1 MSNYITKPWD
11 WSKNKDSKWL
21 IPCTES
27 AFLAERWKN
36 LNFSNFLDLGCG
48 LGRHSIYM
56 ASHRFNVTSVDLS
69 DYGINYLNEWSKK
82 ENLTIKAIVSNML
95 SLPFPDNSF
104 DCIMAYNV
112 IYHTDTNGFIAT
124 LNEVKRILRPGGEL
138 FITLISKNTYSFKNA
153 DKKRLLD
160 PNTLLRD
167 EDETEKNVPHFYVNI
182 EDIKK
187 LFADWSFELT
197 PVEFCEYN
205 IENTEFYS
213 THWALLIKKL

>member
-27 AFLAERWKN
+27 AFLSERWKN

-48 LGRHSIYM
+48 LGRNSIYM
-56 ASHRFNVTSVDLS
+56 ASHGFDVTSVDLS

-82 ENLTIKAIVSNML
+82 ENLTIKTYISNML
-95 SLPFPDNSF
+95 TLPFTDNSF

-124 LNEVKRILRPGGEL
+124 LNEVKRILKPGGEL

-153 DKKRLLD
+153 DKSKLLD
-160 PNTLLRD
+160 KNTLLRD

-182 EDIKK
+182 EDIKN
-187 LFADWSFELT
+187 LFVDWNFELV

-205 IENTEFYS
+205 LKNTEFYS
-213 THWALLIKKL
+213 THWTLLVKKK

>member
-11 WSKNKDSKWL
+11 WSKNTDSKWL

-56 ASHRFNVTSVDLS
+56 ASHGFDVTSVDLS

-82 ENLTIKAIVSNML
+82 ENLTIKTAISNML

-124 LNEVKRILRPGGEL
+124 LNEVKRILKPDGEL

-153 DKKRLLD
+153 DKNRLLD
-160 PNTLLRD
+160 QNTLLRD

-182 EDIKK
+182 DDIKK
-187 LFADWSFELT
+187 LFSDWNFELT

-205 IENTEFYS
+205 MGNTEFYS
-213 THWALLIKKL
+213 THWTLLVKKN